1 MSLVTF
7 QALCVD
13 VNDLHVGGLFYSRIL
28 GVQTARPDLDPDDV
42 KLVGPTAEH
51 TVWPNKVLEPKTVK
65 NRVHLDVW
73 GRSVEDFRDLQQLTE
88 DGHFPWTV
96 FAGPEGDE
104 FCVFE
109 WNRDEELPEYR
120 LKDVVVDAVDHVA
133 ISRWWA
139 DVMGGTLTHDD
150 SGYSYLD
157 DAPGVPFESFDF
169 VPVPEPKTTKN
180 RIHWDVDLVEG
191 ATIADLVAKGATV
204 LREKGGDIHWT
215 VMADPEGN
223 EFCVFDD

>member
-7 QALCVD
+7 KDLCVD
-13 VNDLHVGGLFYSRIL
+13 VNDLHVGGTFYSRIL
-28 GVQTARPDLDPDDV
+28 GVETARPDLDPEDV
-42 KLVGPTAEH
+42 KLVGATEHH
-51 TVWPNKVLEPKTVK
+51 TVWPNKVPEPKTVK

-73 GRSVEDFRDLQQLTE
+73 GASFDDFADLEQLTE
-88 DGHFPWTV
+88 TGRFPWTV

-109 WNRDEELPEYR
+109 WTREGALPDYR
-120 LKDVVVDAVDHVA
+120 LKDIVVDASDHVA

-157 DAPGVPFESFDF
+157 DVPGAPFESFDF
-169 VPVPEPKTTKN
+169 VPVPEPKTAKN
-180 RIHWDVDLVEG
+180 RIHWDVDLVDG
-191 ATIADLVAKGATV
+191 ATIDDLVAKGATV
-204 LREKGGDIHWT
+204 LRAEGDGVDWT